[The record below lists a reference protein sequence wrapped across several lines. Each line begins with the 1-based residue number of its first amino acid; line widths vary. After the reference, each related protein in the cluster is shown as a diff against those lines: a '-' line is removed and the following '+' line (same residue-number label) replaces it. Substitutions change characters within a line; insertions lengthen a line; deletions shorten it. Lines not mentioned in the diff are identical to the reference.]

1 MIFTIFIE
9 FSGIFLNLYEFIS
22 NFYHLKQLNKA
33 QKGGI
38 LRAGPR
44 GCDVACKAMW
54 LCHVDACERLCGAEV
69 TRRMIF
75 IFIIYSVI

>member
-1 MIFTIFIE
+1 MIFTILIE
-9 FSGIFLNLYEFIS
+9 FSGIFPEFIS

-44 GCDVACKAMW
+44 GCDVACWATW
-54 LCHVDACERLCGAEV
+54 LYHMDARVCLRGAEV
-69 TRRMIF
+69 TCRCLF
-75 IFIIYSVI
+75 IFTI